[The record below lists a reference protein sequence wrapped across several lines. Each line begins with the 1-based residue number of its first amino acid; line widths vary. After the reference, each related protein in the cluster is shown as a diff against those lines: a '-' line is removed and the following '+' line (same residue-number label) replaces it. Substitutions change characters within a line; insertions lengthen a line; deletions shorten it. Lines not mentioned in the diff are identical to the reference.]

1 MQAKNREYYRGLRF
15 WTKYSGVQPLDNPEI
30 AKSQSRKN
38 PTSSRRSFP
47 ELEIKAELQALQS
60 EKDQTQTMAERLEDY
75 FAPAL

>member
-1 MQAKNREYYRGLRF
+1 M
-15 WTKYSGVQPLDNPEI
+15 DNPEI